1 MTHYGDPGRG
11 QNSGPDMEARY
22 PDHNNMTSRVA
33 GTRVPITQQQTPY
46 SHTTSISGLGQN
58 RGLAQLESLDSDN
71 QVTAGYIQPP
81 PVTNTTAQATQ
92 IPTSAIMPPPRTRR
106 AANRERNLDKDAST
120 IPLDT
125 EIGQIGGD
133 EFSEEVDDKEPK
145 YNYGTWTPAED
156 STLLKARASGRQ
168 WSDLQRTHFPDK
180 TANACRKRHERLVER
195 RGIRNFDSR
204 RLGRVAKEYM
214 ALREQMWTPLAERV
228 GERWQDVEAKCMSA
242 GVRAL
247 QLQARSYTNR
257 RRRESRACL
266 PHPMAEE
273 LTVGTQ
279 HLQPLQPP
287 LSTDPFAYQDLS
299 STSGASQS
307 QPAYGMA
314 ATSYPSGTS
323 VSAWSGQ
330 DAAAVA
336 GRTASSSGSTTPRNY
351 IHTQSSADQHGYYQ
365 T

>member
-22 PDHNNMTSRVA
+22 PDHNMTYRVA
-33 GTRVPITQQQTPY
+33 GPRVPITQQQTLY
-46 SHTTSISGLGQN
+46 SHTTSISGLGRN
-58 RGLAQLESLDSDN
+58 RELAQLEPLDSDN

-81 PVTNTTAQATQ
+81 QVTTAQATQ
-92 IPTSAIMPPPRTRR
+92 IPTSTIMPPPRTRR

-228 GERWQDVEAKCMSA
+228 GERWQDVEAKVGKQAKKGQGCAKKTSLLTSNNSA
-242 GVRAL
+242 CR
-247 QLQARSYTNR
+247 Q
-257 RRRESRACL
+257 E
-266 PHPMAEE
+266 
-273 LTVGTQ
+273 
-279 HLQPLQPP
+279 
-287 LSTDPFAYQDLS
+287 
-299 STSGASQS
+299 
-307 QPAYGMA
+307 
-314 ATSYPSGTS
+314 
-323 VSAWSGQ
+323 
-330 DAAAVA
+330 
-336 GRTASSSGSTTPRNY
+336 
-351 IHTQSSADQHGYYQ
+351 
-365 T
+365 